1 MPTSNHWLD
10 QRKAIEGA
18 FAAANVAATVLY
30 ENTKQ
35 KPPSASEYVQLTILT
50 GSDAEYA
57 SVGSP
62 PRRRYRGVV
71 LVRCFVPEGTGSAA
85 GETLATT
92 AEEVFFNAAT
102 GVGKEIASGA
112 NGRIVFDKPPTREIA
127 GNVGGFYSIILNAQ
141 FYRDQQGA

>member
-18 FAAANVAATVLY
+18 FAAASVASTVLY
-30 ENTKQ
+30 ENTTQ
-35 KPPSASEYVQLTILT
+35 KPPTSTAYCQLTIIT

-57 SVGSP
+57 SLGSP

-71 LVRCFVPEGTGSAA
+71 LVRCFVPAGTGSAA
-85 GETLATT
+85 AETMATT
-92 AEEVFFNAAT
+92 AEEVFFNATT
-102 GVGKEIASGA
+102 GVGKEFASGA
-112 NGRIVFDKPPTREIA
+112 NGRIVFDKPPTREVA
-127 GNVGGFYSIILNAQ
+127 GNVGGFYSIILNAE